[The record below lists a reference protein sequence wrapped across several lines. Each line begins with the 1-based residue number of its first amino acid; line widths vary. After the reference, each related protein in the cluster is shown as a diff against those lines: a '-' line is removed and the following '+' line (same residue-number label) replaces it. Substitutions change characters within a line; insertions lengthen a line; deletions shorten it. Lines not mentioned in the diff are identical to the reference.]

1 MSKTFDTL
9 LKDKTQVLALSLDE
23 LAVIKNEDDEL
34 WDDEESSIE
43 YKMTAFYE
51 KTNNQYETLIEKLKN
66 FKANEVQ
73 IPFNF
78 SSLATY
84 KNIQNA
90 TLVQIRYNDIQAIA
104 NRCIQKTPQLNFD
117 FSFNSIWHQVALQK
131 TRSLKLVR

>member
-51 KTNNQYETLIEKLKN
+51 KTNNQYETLI
-66 FKANEVQ
+66 
-73 IPFNF
+73 
-78 SSLATY
+78 
-84 KNIQNA
+84 
-90 TLVQIRYNDIQAIA
+90 
-104 NRCIQKTPQLNFD
+104 
-117 FSFNSIWHQVALQK
+117 
-131 TRSLKLVR
+131 